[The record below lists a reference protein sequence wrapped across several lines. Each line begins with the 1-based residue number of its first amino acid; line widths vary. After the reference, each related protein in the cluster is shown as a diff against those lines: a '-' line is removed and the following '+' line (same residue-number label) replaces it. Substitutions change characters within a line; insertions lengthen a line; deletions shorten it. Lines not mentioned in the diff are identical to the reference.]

1 VPLGFLVMFVIS
13 VLLFNKLRQPLI
25 LWLVVPM
32 SVTGMALGLLWT
44 GLPFTFLALLGLLSL
59 SGMLIKNAIILVE
72 EIDTRIAAGDDPAG
86 AVIAGSVSRLRPV
99 VLAAG
104 TTIMGMLPL
113 LADAFFASMAV
124 TIMGGLAFAS
134 VLTLIAVPV
143 IYALMFGVCIR
154 RAGRDPVAA

>member
-1 VPLGFLVMFVIS
+1 VVMFVIS

-72 EIDTRIAAGDDPAG
+72 EIDTRIDAGDDPVG
-86 AVIAGSVSRLRPV
+86 AVIGGSISRLRPV
-99 VLAAG
+99 ALAAG
-104 TTIMGMLPL
+104 TTIMGMLP
-113 LADAFFASMAV
+113 
-124 TIMGGLAFAS
+124 
-134 VLTLIAVPV
+134 
-143 IYALMFGVCIR
+143 
-154 RAGRDPVAA
+154 